1 MYKFTSINQEYPL
14 STLDEN
20 QVDKIMFVSAIM
32 KSSQYVDVH
41 EV

>member
-20 QVDKIMFVSAIM
+20 QVDKISH
-32 KSSQYVDVH
+32 H
-41 EV
+41 EIITIRRCT